1 MLGVWDMK
9 NPKETTYKQ
18 IEGVRDMLQSRLSH
32 SYLLRFIDFPII
44 DEERLYVF
52 YGMLEQ
58 TKLEHRRKQDTLLS
72 IMLVQIALDT
82 HELISL
88 DEMENES
95 ERKNRQLTVLAGD
108 YFSSMYYHILSKW
121 HDNELIRTLSS
132 AIQEV
137 NEAKMSLYQTDYR
150 SIESIFDTLKE
161 IESILVRKV
170 AEHYGLKEWSM
181 FGTQYFY
188 MNRLLFERKQVLL
201 HSGSNLLHKI
211 AYTLQSVKES
221 KLTTEQSSKAKA
233 VLDSYV
239 EHAKKEID
247 FLFQHYSEL
256 HGLFQNRLE
265 SNWGLTG
272 IQEKKMAE
280 EG

>member
-1 MLGVWDMK
+1 MT
-9 NPKETTYKQ
+9 NPKETAYKQ

-52 YGMLEQ
+52 YGILEQ
-58 TKLEHRRKQDTLLS
+58 TKLEQKRKEDTLLS

-88 DEMENES
+88 EEVENEN

-121 HDNELIRTLSS
+121 HDNELIRTLSE
-132 AIQEV
+132 AIQEI
-137 NEAKMSLYQTDYR
+137 NEAKMSFYQTDYH
-150 SIESIFDTLKE
+150 SIEAIFTNLKE

-170 AEHYGLKEWSM
+170 AEHYDLDEWQA
-181 FGTQYFY
+181 FGSQYFY
-188 MNRLLFERKQVLL
+188 MNRLLFERKQDLVR
-201 HSGSNLLHKI
+201 SGSSLLHKLSF
-211 AYTLQSVKES
+211 AVLSRRETR
-221 KLTTEQSSKAKA
+221 LTSEQLAKGRS
-233 VLDSYV
+233 VLDSYI

-247 FLFQHYSEL
+247 VLLKHYSEL
-256 HGLFQNRLE
+256 HGMFCHRLE
-265 SNWGLTG
+265 FNWGLTG
-272 IQEKKMAE
+272 IHEKKMAE

>member
-1 MLGVWDMK
+1 MT

-18 IEGVRDMLQSRLSH
+18 IAGVRDMLQSRLSH
-32 SYLLRFIDFPII
+32 SYLLQFIDFPII

-58 TKLEHRRKQDTLLS
+58 TKLERKRKEDTLLS

-88 DEMENES
+88 DEIANEN

-121 HDNELIRTLSS
+121 HDNELIRTLSE
-132 AIQEV
+132 AIQEI
-137 NEAKMSLYQTDYR
+137 NEAKMSFYQTDHR
-150 SIESIFDTLKE
+150 TVESIFDNLME

-170 AEHYGLKEWSM
+170 AEHFSLDNWKT
-181 FGTQYFY
+181 FGMQYFY
-188 MNRLLFERKQVLL
+188 MNRLLLERKQGLI
-201 HSGSNLLHKI
+201 HSSSNLLQKI
-211 AYTLQSVKES
+211 ASTLLSVKES
-221 KLTTEQSSKAKA
+221 KLTSDQQASKART
-233 VLDSYV
+233 VLDSYAA
-239 EHAKKEID
+239 HAKKEID
-247 FLFQHYSEL
+247 FLCQHYSEL
-256 HGLFQNRLE
+256 HRWFQNRLE
-265 SNWGLTG
+265 YNWGIIG
-272 IQEKKMAE
+272 IQEEKLAE